1 MARVFDA
8 PIITNDQNIDRLL
21 AVPLPV
27 LILFWKDI
35 IPEQVNQSMKQLAA
49 REAGQLIV
57 AKVYTRDNPGVARR
71 FQIHHSLVLVGLRAG
86 VEITRANLPDSSAI
100 EAHAAYLLGRAAQP
114 APSTTSYANRNAHV
128 HTGTDSR
135 PVSVTDALFE
145 QTVLHSSLPV
155 LVDFWAPWCGPCLA
169 IAPILDRIARHYAGQ
184 LRVAKVNVD
193 QNPYYAGLY
202 GVQGIPTLLLVKDGK
217 VVDRVVGAL
226 PEPHLR
232 SLVERFLQGQAG

>member
-8 PIITNDQNIDRLL
+8 PIITNDQSIDRLL
-21 AVPLPV
+21 AAPLPV
-27 LILFWKDI
+27 LILFWKDG
-35 IPEQVNQSMKQLAA
+35 IPEQVNQSMKRLAE

-57 AKVYTRDNPGVARR
+57 AKVYTRDNPVVARR

-86 VEITRANLPDSSAI
+86 AEITRADLPDGSAV
-100 EAHAAYLLGRAAQP
+100 EAHAAYLLGRAARP
-114 APSTTSYANRNAHV
+114 APSTTGHV
-128 HTGTDSR
+128 SHSTRVHNGTDSR
-135 PVSVTDALFE
+135 PVNVADATFE
-145 QTVLHSSLPV
+145 QIVLRSPLPV
-155 LVDFWAPWCGPCLA
+155 LVDFWAPWCGPCHA
-169 IAPILDRIARHYAGQ
+169 VAPILDRIARDYAGR

-202 GVQGIPTLLLVKDGK
+202 GVQGIPTLLLVRGGE
-217 VVDRVVGAL
+217 VVDRAVGAL

>member
-1 MARVFDA
+1 
-8 PIITNDQNIDRLL
+8 
-21 AVPLPV
+21 
-27 LILFWKDI
+27 
-35 IPEQVNQSMKQLAA
+35 
-49 REAGQLIV
+49 
-57 AKVYTRDNPGVARR
+57 
-71 FQIHHSLVLVGLRAG
+71 
-86 VEITRANLPDSSAI
+86 
-100 EAHAAYLLGRAAQP
+100 
-114 APSTTSYANRNAHV
+114 
-128 HTGTDSR
+128 
-135 PVSVTDALFE
+135 DALFE

-217 VVDRVVGAL
+217 VVDRAVGAL

-232 SLVERFLQGQAG
+232 SLVERFLHGAAG